1 MQPWLDGYLSFYSL
15 DEFVD
20 YRRETNIRTYNLTT
34 EISLYLQLITVIM
47 YISLIEFNEMHSIN
61 NDNLIFTIL
70 SQNYTIN
77 WRWLNFPLVLG
88 WVC

>member
-20 YRRETNIRTYNLTT
+20 YRREANIQTYNLTT
-34 EISLYLQLITVIM
+34 EISLYLQLITLIM
-47 YISLIEFNEMHSIN
+47 YISLIEFNEVHN
-61 NDNLIFTIL
+61 NDDLIFTIL

-77 WRWLNFPLVLG
+77 
-88 WVC
+88 